1 MQFLPKLLAGIFLL
15 IAGSAQ
21 AASQPGSALRCKA
34 QKVGP
39 FLDFEYRFSLGFW
52 FHLPVKQF
60 WGSPVGLDL
69 EIEVKPVKGTP
80 GESMWLDDRIQGT
93 DPVPDG
99 SKGEIYFSY
108 GVSVGPGEYQAV
120 WWLRDDTGRT
130 CGGSN
135 GFKAALSRRDRG
147 VGVTLDPGE
156 IVDAGVY
163 MFRPENPIPRPQ
175 LHAPRRLKVFLC
187 LDVLGRRRRVIRP
200 RLLHVLPLVAALR
213 QLGRSSS
220 FNEFSVVVFSF
231 EDQDVLFRQ
240 DYGNVIDFR
249 SLSGMIDR
257 LKPETV
263 DVSDLLGGSEMNFFE
278 ELISAE
284 ILRSEAPDGV
294 VFVGREMNFGKR
306 LPKSTLER
314 IRDLGASF
322 AFLDASR
329 YAWRGAMGNLVRAL
343 DGREY
348 LLRRP
353 GDLARAIES
362 FEGQVLLSTPQ

>member
-1 MQFLPKLLAGIFLL
+1 MQFQPKLLAGILLL
-15 IAGSAQ
+15 IAGAAQ
-21 AASQPGSALRCKA
+21 AATQPQTALRCKA

-39 FLDFEYRFSLGFW
+39 FLDFEYRFSVGLW
-52 FHLPVKQF
+52 FHLPVRQF
-60 WGSPVGLDL
+60 WGSPIGLDL
-69 EIEVKPVKGTP
+69 EIEVKPIKGTP
-80 GESMWLDDRIQGT
+80 GESVWLDDRIQGT

-120 WWLRDDTGRT
+120 WWLRDDAGRS
-130 CGGSN
+130 CGGSSA
-135 GFKAALSRRDRG
+135 FKAALSRRDRA

-163 MFRPENPIPRPQ
+163 MFRPERKVARPH
-175 LHAPRRLKVFLC
+175 LKAPRRLKVLLS
-187 LDVLGRRRRVIRP
+187 LDVLGRRARVVRP

-213 QLGRSSS
+213 QLGRSPS

-231 EDQDVLFRQ
+231 EDQKVLLRQ
-240 DYGNVIDFR
+240 DYDDVIDFR

-284 ILRSEAPDGV
+284 LLQSEAPDAV
-294 VFVGREMNFGKR
+294 VFIGREMNFGKR
-306 LPKSTLER
+306 LPRSTLER
-314 IRDLGASF
+314 VRDLGASF

-329 YAWRGAMGNLVRAL
+329 YAWRGAMGNFVRAV

-362 FEGQVLLSTPQ
+362 FEGQFLSSTAQ